1 MMRTWTADG
10 LVSRRG
16 SRVAALMSMGGLFLA
31 GAPVHASAYASP
43 STTVAAR
50 TANFDL
56 AARRDLLEN
65 ARLYVDPQSAAQRQV
80 NSWKG
85 SRAAEAALLER
96 EVASQPTGI
105 WFGDW
110 NRAVRTDVD
119 RVMGDAAR
127 QGALP
132 VLVAY
137 NIPMRDCGSHSAGG
151 ARNASAYRSWIG
163 EFARGLNG
171 RRAIVVLEPD
181 ALASTNCLS
190 AAQRTERFSL
200 LKEATSALT
209 AQGALVYIDA
219 GHAQWLSA
227 ADVAARL
234 LQAGIQG
241 AAGFALNV
249 SNFLGNAAN
258 IRYGDDISRRTGG
271 AHYVI
276 DTSRNGAGPTADLQ
290 WCNPS
295 GRALGTRPTTRT
307 AHAKLDAMLW
317 IKKPGE
323 SDGRCNGGPNA
334 GQWWAEY
341 ALGLAQRSTPVM
353 ALADSRR

>member
-1 MMRTWTADG
+1 MLRTFSG
-10 LVSRRG
+10 VHRPPR
-16 SRVAALMSMGGLFLA
+16 RVAGAVTVVLAAGAGALMGGSAEAEAKRPAVA
-31 GAPVHASAYASP
+31 GVSAAG
-43 STTVAAR
+43 TAADEVWRTV
-50 TANFDL
+50 
-56 AARRDLLEN
+56 LES
-65 ARLYVDPQSAAQRQV
+65 ARLYVDPNSAARGQV
-80 NSWKG
+80 ESW
-85 SRAAEAALLER
+85 RRTRPQEAALLER
-96 EVASQPTGI
+96 EVAGQASGI

-110 NRAVRTDVD
+110 NRSVRSDVNAVMT
-119 RVMGDAAR
+119 DAAR

-151 ARNASAYRSWIG
+151 ARNGGAYRTWIG

-181 ALASTNCLS
+181 ALAATECLTS
-190 AAQRTERFSL
+190 GQRDERFAL
-200 LKEATSALT
+200 LKHATEALS

-219 GHAQWLSA
+219 GHARWLSA
-227 ADVAARL
+227 AETASRL
-234 LQAGIQG
+234 VQAGVRS

-249 SNFLGNAAN
+249 SNFIGNDEN
-258 IRYGDDISRRTGG
+258 IRYGDDVSRRTGG

-276 DTSRNGAGPTADLQ
+276 DTSRSGAGPTADLE
-290 WCNPS
+290 WCNPT

-307 AHAKLDAMLW
+307 AHAKLDALLW

-323 SDGRCNGGPNA
+323 SDGRCNGGPAA
-334 GQWWAEY
+334 GQWWADY

-353 ALADSRR
+353 ALADARR